1 MRASLILFNIHVRSR
16 KISSQQSCTSSDM
29 WAIVSFNHGT
39 WRIIEKRSGGVDI
52 LPLSHC
58 LERSRMLISISQQS
72 RLVECLGHLPSSE
85 VTGTDTMHNMILE
98 NYMLF

>member
-1 MRASLILFNIHVRSR
+1 
-16 KISSQQSCTSSDM
+16 M

-58 LERSRMLISISQQS
+58 LERSGMLISISQ
-72 RLVECLGHLPSSE
+72 ECLGHLPSSE
-85 VTGTDTMHNMILE
+85 VTETDTMHNMILE
-98 NYMLF
+98 NYMMFLRNIWQNGNYPLLT